1 MCCPS
6 SIAQSARRCTSPD
19 DIGCVFN
26 GSLGWRNLR
35 ESVGICITG
44 QMARLEL
51 DLKLKNV
58 IAPIASIG
66 MAIDMVLLLSGI
78 DGSGAFYFE
87 ERVPYSI
94 HGLFRSREDILGR
107 LETAEGI
114 RSFKV
119 KEFNQLESH
128 PQMPEQYG
136 RTTDL
141 DFLREIGPVTAVH
154 MRQTPEQIT
163 MQMRTLETQAQC
175 YGELMQLQAERG
187 AMYRYFIRMREDL
200 VMPRPPPVGSIFS
213 SLRAKTESG
222 KKAISGPK
230 LESCRL
236 RWWCLYLFCKYTN
249 DNFGSPSLPRLLSCP
264 K

>member
-94 HGLFRSREDILGR
+94 HG
-107 LETAEGI
+107 
-114 RSFKV
+114 
-119 KEFNQLESH
+119 N
-128 PQMPEQYG
+128 
-136 RTTDL
+136 
-141 DFLREIGPVTAVH
+141 
-154 MRQTPEQIT
+154 
-163 MQMRTLETQAQC
+163 
-175 YGELMQLQAERG
+175 
-187 AMYRYFIRMREDL
+187 
-200 VMPRPPPVGSIFS
+200 
-213 SLRAKTESG
+213 
-222 KKAISGPK
+222 
-230 LESCRL
+230 
-236 RWWCLYLFCKYTN
+236 
-249 DNFGSPSLPRLLSCP
+249 
-264 K
+264 